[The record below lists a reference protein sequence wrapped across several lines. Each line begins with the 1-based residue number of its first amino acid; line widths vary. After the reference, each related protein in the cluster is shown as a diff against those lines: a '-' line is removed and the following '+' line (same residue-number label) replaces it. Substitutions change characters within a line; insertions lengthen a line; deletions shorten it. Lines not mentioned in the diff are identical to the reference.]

1 MKKIMVVALAGLM
14 MISVT
19 ACRKGGQKEATEKEK
34 PSFKIGAIPDQN
46 ASELNRNMGEMA
58 EYLSEATGIKVE
70 FIPSVEYAALVT
82 GFERGEIKMAWF
94 GGLTGVQARAV
105 APGSEAIVQ
114 RPMDAKFKSVFIT
127 QKDLDV
133 KKLEDLKGKTFTFG
147 SESST
152 SGSLMPRHFME
163 EAGIDPEKDLNGA
176 PNYSGNHDKTIALVQ
191 SGAFETGALNISVW
205 EKAIKENKVDLNK
218 VDVFYTTPEY
228 FDYNWTINNDENI
241 DEVYGA
247 GTKENIKKAL
257 LSMSVDKGGSQ
268 AEVLKFFQT
277 DVFVESKNDNYKAI
291 EEVAK
296 KLGMVK

>member
-1 MKKIMVVALAGLM
+1 MKKIMIAAITALM

-19 ACRKGGQKEATEKEK
+19 ACGKSGQATSTEKEK

-46 ASELNRNMGEMA
+46 SAELNRNMGEMA
-58 EYLSEATGIKVE
+58 KYLSEATGIKVE
-70 FIPSVEYAALVT
+70 FVPSVEYAALVT

-105 APGSEAIVQ
+105 APGAEAIVQ
-114 RPMDAKFKSVFIT
+114 RPMDAKFKSVFIA

-133 KKLEDLKGKTFTFG
+133 SKLEDLKGKTFTFG

-152 SGSLMPRHFME
+152 SGSLMPRHFLT
-163 EAGIDPEKDLNGA
+163 EAGINPEKDFSGA
-176 PNYSGNHDKTIALVQ
+176 ANYSGNHDKTIALVQ
-191 SGAFETGALNISVW
+191 SGAFQTGALNISVW
-205 EKAIKENKVDLNK
+205 EKSLKEKKVDLTK
-218 VDVFYTTPEY
+218 VKAFYTTPEY

-241 DEVYGA
+241 DKVYGA
-247 GTKENIKKAL
+247 GTKEKIKQAI
-257 LSMSVDKGGSQ
+257 LSMSAGNGGSQ

-277 DVFVESKNDNYKAI
+277 DKFVETKNENYKAI

-296 KLGMVK
+296 KLEMVK